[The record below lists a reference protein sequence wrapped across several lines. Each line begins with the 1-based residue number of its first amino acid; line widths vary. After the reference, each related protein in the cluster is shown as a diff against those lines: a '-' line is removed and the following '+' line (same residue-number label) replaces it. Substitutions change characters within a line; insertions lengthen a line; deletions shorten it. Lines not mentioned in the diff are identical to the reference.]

1 MQEHVDYIICPV
13 VIVSARERM
22 QKLTR
27 DFVMRGGLVCEDAY
41 RLRDYFFSAAQNP
54 SDNRL
59 LIG

>member
-1 MQEHVDYIICPV
+1 
-13 VIVSARERM
+13 M